1 MEWLSNSCA
10 SLRRALVLCLSLAIS
25 PLAWA
30 DTATT
35 QPEAARQLRDQA
47 VARASE
53 LINNIRN
60 RLDACGDK
68 GMLAAGAA
76 TSPVPARPALQWNER
91 LARAAHQHASAMVEQ
106 GFFAHRNPDGT
117 TVGDRVS
124 ERGYRW
130 RQVGENLAA
139 GLPTIDDAVREWLLS
154 STHCEVLIG
163 PRFTEFGLAQVRS
176 SNPGDLYGTYW
187 ALVVAQPR

>member
-1 MEWLSNSCA
+1 M
-10 SLRRALVLCLSLAIS
+10 AIS
-25 PLAWA
+25 PLAWGDSAIGKPDAA
-30 DTATT
+30 DA
-35 QPEAARQLRDQA
+35 LREQA

-68 GMLAAGAA
+68 GMLAANGPSA
-76 TSPVPARPALQWNER
+76 PVPARPALQWNER
-91 LARAAHQHASAMVEQ
+91 LARAAQQHASAMVEQ
-106 GFFAHRNPDGT
+106 GFFAHVDPAGT

-139 GLPTIDDAVREWLLS
+139 GLPTIDAAVREWLLS

-163 PRFTEFGLAQVRS
+163 PRFTEFGLARVRS
-176 SNPGDLYGTYW
+176 PNPGDLYGTYW